1 MPGEIPPAGA
11 PSTAE
16 APLASAPLRASH
28 ADRDRVVDILTV
40 AAGDGRLSA
49 AELDER
55 LEAALSARTLD
66 ELAPLTA
73 DLPTSA
79 GMHGT
84 APADAKDVVRVD
96 NRGGSFRRVDRWVV
110 PRRMEVRSEWGE
122 VVLDFTR
129 AVITGG
135 TLRIDLDVR
144 GSSLVL
150 VTRPGIV
157 VDADE
162 LAVSFGKVD
171 IRPAAGPAAPV
182 VLRVALVGE
191 LEFGKVQAR
200 PPRRT
205 FLRWL
210 FRRPAALPALPAPT
224 G

>member
-1 MPGEIPPAGA
+1 MPGEIRPTGV
-11 PSTAE
+11 PSAMG
-16 APLASAPLRASH
+16 APLAPPPLRASH

-40 AAGDGRLSA
+40 AAGDGLLSA

-55 LEAALSARTLD
+55 LETALSARTLD

-73 DLPTSA
+73 DLPAAA
-79 GMHGT
+79 GT
-84 APADAKDVVRVD
+84 PLAAAPDVKDVVRVD

-129 AVITGG
+129 AVITQD
-135 TLRIDLDVR
+135 TLRIDMDVR

-162 LAVSFGKVD
+162 LTVAFGKVD
-171 IRPAAGPAAPV
+171 IRPAAGPATPVGLRV
-182 VLRVALVGE
+182 VLAGE
-191 LEFGKVQAR
+191 LEFGKVRAR
-200 PPRRT
+200 PPRRN

-210 FRRPAALPALPAPT
+210 LRRPAALPALT

>member
-1 MPGEIPPAGA
+1 MPGEIRPTGVPSATGA
-11 PSTAE
+11 P
-16 APLASAPLRASH
+16 PGPPPLRASH
-28 ADRDRVVDILTV
+28 ADRDRVVDVLTV
-40 AAGDGRLSA
+40 AAGDGLLSA

-73 DLPTSA
+73 DLPAAA
-79 GMHGT
+79 GTPRT
-84 APADAKDVVRVD
+84 AAPDVKDVVRVD
-96 NRGGSFRRVDRWVV
+96 NRGGSYRRVDRWVV

-122 VVLDFTR
+122 VVLDFTH
-129 AVITGG
+129 AVITQD
-135 TLRIDLDVR
+135 TLRIDMDVR

-162 LAVSFGKVD
+162 LTVAFGTVD
-171 IRPAAGPAAPV
+171 IRPAAGPATPV
-182 VLRVALVGE
+182 GLRVELAGG
-191 LEFGKVQAR
+191 LEFGKVRAR

-210 FRRPAALPALPAPT
+210 LRRPAAHPALT
-224 G
+224 D